1 MPGIRTAARIGG
13 LLVLASLGSTAG
25 CTALSGL
32 DSLEKVQCVEAC
44 DSGADGGQSEHPDAT
59 TPDGGGDESG
69 SDAGSVGAPDSA
81 TSDGAGP
88 TSAYAAA
95 VLADAPL
102 AYWRLDEPSGS
113 RTCADQTGHY
123 PAAVVGTV
131 TFGVTGAL
139 AHDPDT
145 AAQFNK
151 SGTVDVG
158 SVLDFP
164 SPAPFSWEVWVKPT
178 SLGNFQEF
186 MSRMTFNGTGNPVN
200 GTYMFAWQGTGMNF
214 GFERFSSGRS
224 TLALDTSGL
233 TAGSWAHVVGTVDAS
248 GAGAVWVNGVEVASG
263 PAAGTVAATSA
274 HLVFGAALPCSLD
287 EIAVYDHVLPNAR
300 VTAHWLAGSQ

>member
-1 MPGIRTAARIGG
+1 
-13 LLVLASLGSTAG
+13 
-25 CTALSGL
+25 
-32 DSLEKVQCVEAC
+32 VETC
-44 DSGADGGQSEHPDAT
+44 DSGAHGGQSEHPDAT
-59 TPDGGGDESG
+59 TPDGGTDESG
-69 SDAGSVGAPDSA
+69 SDAAPSE
-81 TSDGAGP
+81 AGP

-113 RTCADQTGHY
+113 QTCADQTGHY

-131 TFGVTGAL
+131 TLGVTGAL

-158 SVLDFP
+158 NVLDFP

-178 SLGNFQEF
+178 SIGDFQEF
-186 MSRMTFNGTGNPVN
+186 MSKMTFNGTGNPVN

-214 GFERFSSGRS
+214 GFERFSTGKS
-224 TLALDTSGL
+224 TLGIDTPGL

-248 GAGAVWVNGVEVASG
+248 GAGAVWVNGVKVASG
-263 PAAGTVAATSA
+263 AATGTVAGTSA

-300 VTAHWLAGSQ
+300 VIAHWLAGSQ